1 MTFKK
6 GLFQTSVGRKNLM
19 AVTGL
24 FISFFLIIHL
34 MGNLILIIP
43 DSYFPIEF
51 WGVDNAHDMYNAYS
65 HFLVHFWPVTVI
77 AWLLYASLV
86 AHAVDA
92 LLITIR
98 NNKAKGEKYVVTDN
112 STSPWYSR
120 NMGILGSILGIFIAI
135 HMAQFWLKYK
145 VLGTEEDLYR
155 LVVETFKLWWVV
167 VIYEIGIIA
176 LAFHLIHGIQSA
188 HRSLG
193 VYPKTALSVIQKI
206 ALYFSLIMAVLYGII
221 PIIIYF
227 K

>member
-1 MTFKK
+1 
-6 GLFQTSVGRKNLM
+6 M

-24 FISFFLIIHL
+24 FIIFFLLIHL

-51 WGVDNAHDMYNAYS
+51 WGVENAHDMYNAYS

-77 AWLLYASLV
+77 AWVLYLAIA

-92 LLITIR
+92 LLITLR
-98 NNKAKGEKYVVTDN
+98 NNKAKGEKYAVTDH
-112 STSPWYSR
+112 STSSWYSR
-120 NMGILGSILGIFIAI
+120 NMGILGTVLGIFIVI

-145 VLGTEEDLYR
+145 VLGTEEDLYQ
-155 LVVETFKLWWVV
+155 LVTATFKLWWVV
-167 VIYEIGIIA
+167 LIYEIGIVA
-176 LAFHLIHGIQSA
+176 LLFHLLHGIESA

-193 VYPKTALSVIQKI
+193 VYPKTPLTVIKKI
-206 ALYFSLIMAVLYGII
+206 ALYFSVIMAILYGII

>member
-1 MTFKK
+1 MAFKK

-24 FISFFLIIHL
+24 FIIFFLLIHL

-51 WGVDNAHDMYNAYS
+51 WGVENAHDMYNAYS
-65 HFLVHFWPVTVI
+65 HFLVHFWPVTAI
-77 AWLLYASLV
+77 AWVLYISIGV
-86 AHAVDA
+86 HIVDA
-92 LLITIR
+92 LLITLR
-98 NNKAKGEKYVVTDN
+98 NNKAKGEKYMVTDN
-112 STSPWYSR
+112 STSSWISR
-120 NMGILGSILGIFIAI
+120 NMGILGSVLGIFIVI

-155 LVVETFKLWWVV
+155 LVVATFKLWWVV

-176 LAFHLIHGIQSA
+176 LALHLIHGIESA

-193 VYPKTALSVIQKI
+193 MYQKTPMGIIKKI
-206 ALYFSLIMAVLYGII
+206 ALYFSLIMAILYGII